1 AAPLAAVLALLVMTL
16 VALVVEPVDHVRA
29 RSRRLADRLET
40 VAVVAAVPL
49 AIGVFGIYGRLLDT
63 F

>member
-1 AAPLAAVLALLVMTL
+1 VDP
-16 VALVVEPVDHVRA
+16 VEHVRA
-29 RSRRLADRLET
+29 RLRRLADRLET